1 MIATAGKA
9 VVSEV
14 AISAKSDFSLI
25 DENLL
30 KSHPSTYK
38 HFLILNG
45 HKLEADIAYAQ
56 IYDMTKKS
64 IMIIDDYV
72 GVKTLDLL
80 REIAKGVSVT
90 IYSDNCSFE
99 TLTEQMQKDFLR
111 SRPDVS
117 LKMRETHGK
126 FHDRYIFLDY
136 GSKNEKLFHCGASSK
151 DAGNK
156 ITTIMQVECTEIY
169 HTLIDLLG

>member
-1 MIATAGKA
+1 
-9 VVSEV
+9 
-14 AISAKSDFSLI
+14 
-25 DENLL
+25 
-30 KSHPSTYK
+30 
-38 HFLILNG
+38 
-45 HKLEADIAYAQ
+45 
-56 IYDMTKKS
+56 
-64 IMIIDDYV
+64 
-72 GVKTLDLL
+72 VK
-80 REIAKGVSVT
+80 

-117 LKMRETHGK
+117 LKMKETHGK

-169 HTLIDLLG
+169 HTLIDMLG